1 MLFKSYKIVPT
12 ALIFTIVFSL
22 GTYVYND
29 IPLRTAIFRTVA
41 KGNNYLISEKDTLY
55 SFGYYGVRK
64 WLTDSIGNMMLI
76 AENDEFC
83 KNRFIGRLM
92 GRSGTIKG
100 DYIYVVARSYLGGAD
115 EIEANDYLNGKII
128 VMHKKNLTVVQ
139 EINSDIK
146 LIEAKIHKNN
156 LVVSGLKGFDVY
168 DITDASHI
176 KPLYRY
182 RHKKFTEFQGFEI
195 FEHRDSTYIAFARF
209 AEGVS
214 IWNMTDRRNVYPV
227 KNISI
232 QSIYSENEKLPKG
245 LQSFRVCLRF
255 PYLYATLAPMS
266 SYFGKVNDRRGIITF
281 DLSNLDSIRNNV
293 TLIPQEEYYTTKTG
307 DCQPTHLDIYNNKLY
322 VNFGEKGYIV
332 FDLTNPFKPK
342 MENIKNINNKH
353 NVILPIH
360 INHRGIMFS
369 GNYYWSDLYK
379 NPLN

>member
-22 GTYVYND
+22 GTYVYKD

-92 GRSGTIKG
+92 GRSGVIKG

-128 VMHKKNLTVVQ
+128 VMHKKNLTVVH

-176 KPLYRY
+176 KPLYQY
-182 RHKKFTEFQGFEI
+182 RHKKFTEFQGLEV

-209 AEGVS
+209 AEGIS
-214 IWNMTDRRNVYPV
+214 IWNMTDRKNVYPV

-232 QSIYSENEKLPKG
+232 QSIYSENEELPKG
-245 LQSFRVCLRF
+245 LQSFRVYLRF

-332 FDLTNPFKPK
+332 FDLANPFKPK
-342 MENIKNINNKH
+342 MESIKNINNRH
-353 NVILPIH
+353 NMILPIH

-379 NPLN
+379 NPLI

>member
-245 LQSFRVCLRF
+245 LQSFRVCLKF